1 MSRKWGIMG
10 ATNFSADVDSFD
22 NFGTFGQRLA
32 SDQTYSRGQ
41 EVSATPKDCARARTS
56 KAMVTAA
63 SAYPMV
69 DERYL
74 ALLRAAN
81 AIATSGDCGC
91 ASDALLEK
99 LKEVTTFDFIHV
111 TTFDKETNRACWSL
125 LETNGER
132 VESAP
137 LDDLSSEHSPIAWV
151 YESGLPLVT
160 DDWGAETRFRT
171 YGLFLGNHGV
181 ASTCT
186 LPLVR
191 GSRRLGVISVG
202 RSYPNAYDQEE
213 VRFLSLASEQIA
225 LAIDAAVN
233 LYISQRVQERLK
245 LILELSNQVV
255 SNLEFHDLLV
265 AASTSVRRVMHCDAA
280 AVMLADSDGT
290 HLRVHALDFP
300 ESRGIFT
307 EGVNVPIDDSMPGD
321 SFKSGKPIVM
331 NKLDPDEIPPEMY
344 AKAIGEDL
352 HSFCDIPLISKS
364 RMLGVLAVA
373 KREENAFGSDEVSFL
388 VQVANQVAI
397 AVENALAYGKI
408 AELTDRLAQENLY
421 LQDEIRGEMDFEG
434 IVGQSSALRHVLSLV
449 ETVAP
454 SDSTVLLLGETG
466 TGKELIARAIHD
478 RSKRKD
484 RTLVKLNCAAIPTG
498 LLESEL
504 FGHERGAFTGAISQ
518 KVGRLELADQG
529 SLFLDEVGDIP
540 IEVQPKLL
548 RALQEREFERL
559 GSTRTKK
566 VDVRLVAATNRDL
579 EKMIERREF
588 RQDLYYRL
596 NVFPIR
602 IPPLR
607 ERPGDIPLLVRYF
620 TQKYSRRME
629 KRIDS
634 IPTAAMKKLAAWH
647 WPGNIRELENFIER
661 SVILTHTSALQ
672 LPLGEIGTNGKLP
685 PAPGSREANDR
696 DEIIRILKETNGRVA
711 GPQGAAARMG
721 IKRTTL
727 ISRMNKLGIEP
738 RRVS

>member
-1 MSRKWGIMG
+1 MI
-10 ATNFSADVDSFD
+10 
-22 NFGTFGQRLA
+22 
-32 SDQTYSRGQ
+32 
-41 EVSATPKDCARARTS
+41 
-56 KAMVTAA
+56 
-63 SAYPMV
+63 
-69 DERYL
+69 
-74 ALLRAAN
+74 
-81 AIATSGDCGC
+81 
-91 ASDALLEK
+91 
-99 LKEVTTFDFIHV
+99 
-111 TTFDKETNRACWSL
+111 
-125 LETNGER
+125 
-132 VESAP
+132 
-137 LDDLSSEHSPIAWV
+137 
-151 YESGLPLVT
+151 
-160 DDWGAETRFRT
+160 
-171 YGLFLGNHGV
+171 
-181 ASTCT
+181 
-186 LPLVR
+186 
-191 GSRRLGVISVG
+191 
-202 RSYPNAYDQEE
+202 
-213 VRFLSLASEQIA
+213 
-225 LAIDAAVN
+225 
-233 LYISQRVQERLK
+233 
-245 LILELSNQVV
+245 
-255 SNLEFHDLLV
+255 
-265 AASTSVRRVMHCDAA
+265 
-280 AVMLADSDGT
+280 
-290 HLRVHALDFP
+290 
-300 ESRGIFT
+300 
-307 EGVNVPIDDSMPGD
+307 
-321 SFKSGKPIVM
+321 
-331 NKLDPDEIPPEMY
+331 
-344 AKAIGEDL
+344 
-352 HSFCDIPLISKS
+352 
-364 RMLGVLAVA
+364 
-373 KREENAFGSDEVSFL
+373 
-388 VQVANQVAI
+388 QVANELAI
-397 AVENALAYGKI
+397 AIEDALAYGKI
-408 AELTDRLAQENLY
+408 AELTNRLAQENLY

-484 RTLVKLNCAAIPTG
+484 RTFVKLNCAAIPTG

-518 KVGRLELADQG
+518 RVGRLELADQG

-602 IPPLR
+602 IPTLR

-685 PAPGSREANDR
+685 PAPGSLEAHDR

-711 GPQGAAARMG
+711 GPHGAAARMG

-738 RRVS
+738 RKVS